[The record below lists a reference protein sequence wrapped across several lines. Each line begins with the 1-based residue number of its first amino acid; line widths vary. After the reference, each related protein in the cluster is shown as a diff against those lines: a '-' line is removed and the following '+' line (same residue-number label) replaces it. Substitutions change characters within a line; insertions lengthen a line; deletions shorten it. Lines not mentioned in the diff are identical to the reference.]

1 MYIMFDE
8 DLMIS
13 NGRPLPDGRSP
24 SPRPASKGIRR
35 RSLNGRSQG
44 QRPTQEAA
52 NILLAAEKLVGS
64 ANRTLWIDEHMRMFL
79 YEQMERAMR

>member
-1 MYIMFDE
+1 MFDE

-13 NGRPLPDGRSP
+13 NDRPLPDGRSL
-24 SPRPASKGIRR
+24 SPRPAGKGFHR

-52 NILLAAEKLVGS
+52 NILLAAEKFVGS
-64 ANRTLWIDEHMRMFL
+64 ANHTLWIDEHMRMFL